1 MLIREYEANSLKE
14 CLTQIRN
21 ELGPEAIILDT
32 RKARKGGLLG
42 IGAREIV
49 RVVAAT
55 GLVPREEVEAKS
67 RSSSQPKEED
77 NPTETAGATSAAAAR
92 AYRTI
97 AAVANN
103 HGDKLPP
110 QTRSATATKTRPPS
124 TVPTPSILSKP
135 HAEERLPASASKARR
150 PTPALNNHSVEP
162 AAETTATNG
171 AKKTSISSTQRIGEL
186 EQALAEIREALDTL
200 QQQQRL
206 SQEQTVTAVVSALAP
221 VVAPTAP
228 TPLVLPACPELY
240 QKLLEIGVDE
250 NLARDLVEN
259 LPDVSRWSEQA
270 RLPMALSALS
280 DLIARRIPIAAPLA
294 PTPGQLTT
302 VVFIGPTGVGKT
314 TTIAKLAARF
324 ALLEHKRVA
333 LLTVDTYRIAAVEQ
347 LKTYGQIMDIPVRVA
362 YDQSE
367 AVAALRECADYDL
380 LLIDT
385 AGRSQKN
392 TMQVGEL
399 KSLIDRLNTK
409 SYLVLSACMKER
421 DMLEA
426 VERFSKAR
434 VDNLIFTKLDE
445 TDSRGSLLN
454 VLDKTGVPLAYI
466 TTGQK
471 VPEDIEAAD
480 GRRFAHLLLE
490 EGC

>member
-55 GLVPREEVEAKS
+55 GLVPREEIEAKS
-67 RSSSQPKEED
+67 LSTGASKEEGRPKES
-77 NPTETAGATSAAAAR
+77 AGATSAAAAR

-103 HGDKLPP
+103 STE
-110 QTRSATATKTRPPS
+110 QRSVSNRSASATKTRPS
-124 TVPTPSILSKP
+124 PSISSSHK
-135 HAEERLPASASKARR
+135 EEYLPSSTSKARR
-150 PTPALNNHSVEP
+150 TTPATNSHPVEP
-162 AAETTATNG
+162 AAEPTPTTNG
-171 AKKTSISSTQRIGEL
+171 AKKPSVSSMQRIGEL

-200 QQQQRL
+200 QQQQQL
-206 SQEQTVTAVVSALAP
+206 AQEQTVTAVVSALAP
-221 VVAPTAP
+221 VVAPSAP
-228 TPLVLPACPELY
+228 PPLVLPACPELY
-240 QKLLEIGVDE
+240 KRLLEIGVDE
-250 NLARDLVEN
+250 ALARDLVEN

-280 DLIARRIPIAAPLA
+280 DLIARRIPIAAPLS

-367 AVAALRECADYDL
+367 AVAAVRECADYDL

-471 VPEDIEAAD
+471 VPEDIEVAD

-490 EGC
+490 EGR